1 MVVLGSPGSKQTYP
15 WISCFLEQRHNGII
29 LVLKIGFLCIIGLG
43 SLPCP
48 TVARLRITTEWC
60 NTLICCYWVLMAP
73 DPNCNCILMPWAQ
86 PSSFPEPCEY
96 FDPSSRVKIIA
107 KLFSELPGS
116 FRITDPNFLW
126 LMATVRDW
134 IYAPISAESM
144 TVWKKG
150 RCFKEILVFFPWQL
164 DLWNSGSQN
173 WKFSHEFCVG
183 QKKRWS
189 PGTSRRGVCLLERD
203 IFQFW
208 QLVKSPCRREWNQT
222 MMHQG
227 GNHTP
232 GPGLLKYVFSFI
244 ST

>member
-1 MVVLGSPGSKQTYP
+1 
-15 WISCFLEQRHNGII
+15 
-29 LVLKIGFLCIIGLG
+29 
-43 SLPCP
+43 
-48 TVARLRITTEWC
+48 
-60 NTLICCYWVLMAP
+60 MAP

-107 KLFSELPGS
+107 KLFSELPGC
-116 FRITDPNFLW
+116 FRITDPNFVW
-126 LMATVRDW
+126 LMATIRDW

-150 RCFKEILVFFPWQL
+150 RCFKEILVLFPWQL
-164 DLWNSGSQN
+164 DLWNSGPQN
-173 WKFSHEFCVG
+173 RKFSHEFCVG

-208 QLVKSPCRREWNQT
+208 QLVKSPCRENEIKQWCIRAGTTHLGRDCLNMCFPLFQLKPHVETLTKHLGARELI
-222 MMHQG
+222 
-227 GNHTP
+227 
-232 GPGLLKYVFSFI
+232 GPLVFSMQLHGINLLFQVFTI
-244 ST
+244 SCVFNWPIENQWCV